1 MYNTGSS
8 DNINQLYASIEEF
21 DGDID
26 RLIDNWQA
34 LYPSVKHQLE
44 TADELNLMNSFAEIL
59 LDSGKLELATSVDE
73 HIHEILESDTES
85 ELDEGNRQRLYS
97 LINGRWG
104 GHANS
109 PTAINS
115 SPDIFPISSQYS
127 TTFLRSD
134 EIPRSCTPIANPY
147 LSQNNSAFSRID
159 EIPRSW
165 APKPNPGPVVRPD
178 PAPAYNS
185 QNRIKPGPGQ
195 LSRLRHSHLDYTSDP
210 IKKIELSERT
220 INERSLPPRE
230 SPQPRSTT
238 IQAGSAAQENT
249 SIAPLLGQNYDP
261 SFGSKPQSE
270 AGLWQ
275 TYLENRTHKFMY
287 GKDERFFG
295 TNSIEGPA
303 YEPVKIAILDSDI
316 SPQHLRPF
324 RMRVKARENFAGG
337 QQNAAD
343 TDHGTTVAELV
354 LKACPTSHVYIGRV
368 TKLNAAGQSTVDVE
382 AAAKAIEFAADP
394 KGWGVDIITMSF
406 GWTHV
411 NKRIS
416 DALSF
421 AKQHRVLM
429 FASTTNYGFAE
440 TNSIL
445 YPGRAP
451 EVICVDAAEDTG
463 QLAGFAIEDISQGRI
478 ERFSAP
484 GLGII
489 SPVSGEAMDGSSF
502 ACPKAAGI
510 AALAI
515 EFTRQFP
522 LCDSKSVQEA
532 VQQRE
537 GMVKILRE
545 MSKQNSS
552 SSSKFLCPWELL
564 GDDDGVYGGDGQP
577 GSERYFV
584 AHRFVRILRKEY
596 GPHIGREIFNI

>member
-1 MYNTGSS
+1 MYNTGFS

-44 TADELNLMNSFAEIL
+44 TTDELNLMNSFAEIL

-109 PTAINS
+109 PTAMTA
-115 SPDIFPISSQYS
+115 SPDIFPIISQYS

-134 EIPRSCTPIANPY
+134 EIPRSCTPIANPS
-147 LSQNNSAFSRID
+147 LSQHNTAFSCRD

-165 APKPNPGPVVRPD
+165 APEQNPSPLIRPD
-178 PAPAYNS
+178 PAPARNS

-195 LSRLRHSHLDYTSDP
+195 MSQLRHSHLNYTSDP
-210 IKKIELSERT
+210 IKRVESSERI
-220 INERSLPPRE
+220 INERSSPPQE
-230 SPQPRSTT
+230 SPQPRPTT

-249 SIAPLLGQNYDP
+249 SLA
-261 SFGSKPQSE
+261 PQSQ

-275 TYLENRTHKFMY
+275 TYLENKTHKFMY

-295 TNSIEGPA
+295 TNGIEGPA

-337 QQNAAD
+337 QQNAAH

-354 LKACPTSHVYIGRV
+354 LKACPTAHVYIGRV
-368 TKLNAAGQSTVDVE
+368 TKLNAAGESAVDIE
-382 AAAKAIEFAADP
+382 AAAKAIEYAADP

-421 AKQHRVLM
+421 AKQHKVLM

-489 SPVSGEAMDGSSF
+489 SPISGEAMDGSSF
-502 ACPKAAGI
+502 ACPIAAGI

-545 MSKQNSS
+545 ISKQNSS
-552 SSSKFLCPWELL
+552 SPSKFLCPWELL
-564 GDDDGVYGGDGQP
+564 GDEDGVYGGDGQP

-596 GPHIGREIFNI
+596 GPHIGREIFYI